1 MKPCDTRRRHSAGMP
16 QRSHPAVDC
25 PACRVETLGMTNE
38 PEVRALM
45 AVIDRLSAR
54 FPAEKRSV
62 IEDVVAE
69 EHELLDDGPI
79 RDYVPVLVE
88 RAAKL
93 RLSRP

>member
-1 MKPCDTRRRHSAGMP
+1 
-16 QRSHPAVDC
+16 
-25 PACRVETLGMTNE
+25 MTKE
-38 PEVRALM
+38 LEARALM
-45 AVIDRLSAR
+45 AVIDRLTER
-54 FPAEKRSV
+54 FPDEQRSV

-93 RLSRP
+93 RLAHP

>member
-1 MKPCDTRRRHSAGMP
+1 
-16 QRSHPAVDC
+16 
-25 PACRVETLGMTNE
+25 MTNE

-45 AVIDRLSAR
+45 AVIDRLAAR
-54 FPAEKRSV
+54 FPDRERSV

-93 RLSRP
+93 RLAHL

>member
-1 MKPCDTRRRHSAGMP
+1 
-16 QRSHPAVDC
+16 
-25 PACRVETLGMTNE
+25 
-38 PEVRALM
+38 M
-45 AVIDRLSAR
+45 AVIDRLAAR
-54 FPAEKRSV
+54 FPDRERSI

-93 RLSRP
+93 RLARL

>member
-1 MKPCDTRRRHSAGMP
+1 
-16 QRSHPAVDC
+16 
-25 PACRVETLGMTNE
+25 MTNE

-45 AVIDRLSAR
+45 AIIDRLSAR

-69 EHELLDDGPI
+69 EHKLLDDGPI

>member
-1 MKPCDTRRRHSAGMP
+1 
-16 QRSHPAVDC
+16 
-25 PACRVETLGMTNE
+25 MTNE

-45 AVIDRLSAR
+45 AVIDRLAAR
-54 FPAEKRSV
+54 FPDRERSI

-93 RLSRP
+93 RLARL